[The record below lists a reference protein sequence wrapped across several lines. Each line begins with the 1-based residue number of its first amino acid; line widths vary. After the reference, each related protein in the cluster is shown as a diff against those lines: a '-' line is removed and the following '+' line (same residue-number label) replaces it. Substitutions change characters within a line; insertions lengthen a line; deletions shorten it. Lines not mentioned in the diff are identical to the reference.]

1 MSSIADRLPD
11 LADEQLVN
19 LRANTTRLS
28 TAGTDRQ
35 KAEAETLLPLVEAE
49 IADRKAK
56 LPVPVKAVRKPRAT
70 VAGATPAKKPASK
83 AAPKARKTA
92 EG

>member
-35 KAEAETLLPLVEAE
+35 RAEAETLLPLVDAE
-49 IADRKAK
+49 IADRKSK
-56 LPVPVKAVRKPRAT
+56 LPPPKTPVRKPRAT
-70 VAGATPAKKPASK
+70 TAGAVKKPAAPK
-83 AAPKARKTA
+83 APAKARKTA
-92 EG
+92 EA

>member
-1 MSSIADRLPD
+1 MSSIADRLPQ

-35 KAEAETLLPLVEAE
+35 RAEAETLLPLVDAE
-49 IADRKAK
+49 IADRKSK
-56 LPVPVKAVRKPRAT
+56 LPPPKTPVRKPRVAAA
-70 VAGATPAKKPASK
+70 AGAAKPAVK
-83 AAPKARKTA
+83 RAPAKARKTA
-92 EG
+92 EA